1 MTIFR
6 LSLFFLLFIYAC
18 AGPKSAFEV
27 LPYQSNAPAK
37 VIFVNKS
44 QKATSYFWDFGD
56 GNSSTNVNPEHKFI
70 KSGKHTV
77 TLTAK
82 TDKKVH
88 KSSQEILVTIGNECL
103 IEMTTNMGS
112 MTIQLYDETPLHRDN
127 FLKLIES
134 GYYEDLLFHRVI
146 KGFMV
151 QGGDPDSKNAPE
163 GKRLGLGG
171 PAYNIPAEFNDTLV
185 HIKGVL
191 AAARQGDGVN
201 PKKESSGSQFY
212 IVQGKPVSAT
222 QLENF
227 ELQKGI
233 KYTDSAKM
241 IYQEMGGAPQLDKEY
256 TVFGRVIDGLDI
268 IDTIA
273 EQATDNTDRPLK
285 DVKIISVKV
294 IK

>member
-44 QKATSYFWDFGD
+44 HKATSYFWDFGD
-56 GNSSTNVNPEHKFI
+56 GNTSTNVNPEHKFI

-77 TLTAK
+77 TLTAQSN
-82 TDKKVH
+82 KKVH
-88 KSSQEILVTIGNECL
+88 KFSQEILVTISDECL
-103 IEMTTNMGS
+103 IEMNTNFGS

-134 GYYEDLLFHRVI
+134 GYYEGTLFHRVI

-233 KYTDSAKM
+233 KYTDKAKM

>member
-44 QKATSYFWDFGD
+44 HKATSYFWDFGD
-56 GNSSTNVNPEHKFI
+56 GNTSTNVNPEHKFI

-77 TLTAK
+77 TLTAQSN
-82 TDKKVH
+82 KKVH
-88 KSSQEILVTIGNECL
+88 KFSQEILVTISDECL
-103 IEMTTNMGS
+103 IEMNTNFGS

-134 GYYEDLLFHRVI
+134 GYYEGILFHRVI

-212 IVQGKPVSAT
+212 IVQGKAVSAT

-233 KYTDSAKM
+233 KYTDKAKM

>member
-1 MTIFR
+1 M
-6 LSLFFLLFIYAC
+6 LFIYAC

-44 QKATSYFWDFGD
+44 HKATSYFWDFGD
-56 GNSSTNVNPEHKFI
+56 GNTSTNVNPEHKFI

-77 TLTAK
+77 TLTAQSN
-82 TDKKVH
+82 KKVH
-88 KSSQEILVTIGNECL
+88 KFSQEILVTISDECL
-103 IEMTTNMGS
+103 IEMNTNFGS

-134 GYYEDLLFHRVI
+134 GYYEGTLFHRVI

-233 KYTDSAKM
+233 KYTDKAKM